1 WPQGLLRGVPRWV
14 GARER
19 RQMHMITND
28 LRDKP
33 RKPAEQP
40 HRTSDDRVEHRLDIG
55 RRSGDDLQDL
65 TCRRLL
71 VSGFGEFALQ
81 VRIGY
86 RWRSSL
92 RGLLSRCPTP
102 RTKLS
107 VCYRIVLLA
116 PKTLHAEALPAA
128 GSAKGRNRGPR
139 LPARDSRGQ
148 GHRHT

>member
-1 WPQGLLRGVPRWV
+1 GV
-14 GARER
+14 EY
-19 RQMHMITND
+19 
-28 LRDKP
+28 
-33 RKPAEQP
+33 
-40 HRTSDDRVEHRLDIG
+40 RLAIG
-55 RRSGDDLQDL
+55 QRSGDDLQDL
-65 TCRRLL
+65 TCGRLL

-116 PKTLHAEALPAA
+116 PKTLHAEASRQPGRRRA
-128 GSAKGRNRGPR
+128 GQRITASG
-139 LPARDSRGQ
+139 SRGQ
-148 GHRHT
+148 EDGDTMRNPCASCFVAWQVRENAYPLLALGRPHSVAVQRVP